1 MARHPSSKLLL
12 GIWDLNETDCKADL
26 RLRLM
31 DCSMSRKQA
40 AQGRKECGV
49 LRRPHPLES
58 RRYGLKFPHCMSVGQ
73 LTFYL
78 CIYLCIYRV
87 RLGVATYETFSGK
100 LNSNT

>member
-26 RLRLM
+26 RLRLRLM

-49 LRRPHPLES
+49 L
-58 RRYGLKFPHCMSVGQ
+58 
-73 LTFYL
+73 
-78 CIYLCIYRV
+78 
-87 RLGVATYETFSGK
+87 
-100 LNSNT
+100 